1 MHAYLAAS
9 NDFGALA
16 ARTLVPLGPEPVPGP
31 RMDDRTDLT

>member
-16 ARTLVPLGPEPVPGP
+16 ARTYLRAVHLSRDSFVIV
-31 RMDDRTDLT
+31 